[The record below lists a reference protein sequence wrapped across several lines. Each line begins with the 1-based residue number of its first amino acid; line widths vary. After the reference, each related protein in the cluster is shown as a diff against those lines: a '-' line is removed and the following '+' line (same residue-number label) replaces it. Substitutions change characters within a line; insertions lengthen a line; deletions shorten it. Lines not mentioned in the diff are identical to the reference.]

1 MTSMES
7 RPAFSAMVL
16 GITSRALAKEFIINW
31 VLPAMER
38 AWCLK
43 YLSIR
48 NTPFIYLDSSISMAP
63 PPETMAENR
72 KIAGIRS
79 EASQLIDVLFREE
92 KSTFDRIEG
101 NADAAKDWIQSFQNR
116 RGAKIFLS
124 CWSDQEH
131 Q

>member
-63 PPETMAENR
+63 PPETMAENFMALLTTMMESLR
-72 KIAGIRS
+72 ERS
-79 EASQLIDVLFREE
+79 ASWM
-92 KSTFDRIEG
+92 
-101 NADAAKDWIQSFQNR
+101 N
-116 RGAKIFLS
+116 
-124 CWSDQEH
+124 
-131 Q
+131 